1 MVSTLKL
8 FAKMVCAVLAVIV
21 AIFLVACQSNKKEEV
36 VLQEDVR
43 AETSNTEAT
52 EKVTD
57 VEEDESVAT
66 NVPTSALEETAN
78 GTSSAQSKSETN
90 PPESV
95 CKHSWGTWKVIKEPS
110 ETEEGREQRIC
121 TMCGKAELRSV
132 DKLQVES
139 KPSPQKFEGTIGE
152 YNAHNLAYKDWKG
165 DVQQAAYIEVYTVGK
180 DNNIV
185 EKLSTE
191 FEKVYGFAPDLDNKY
206 HAKAAGELVGTYIV
220 DGYDKP
226 QVIYRYS
233 ITDKTYIYITNDMYE
248 VYIQKSSDGSIWVG
262 YCIYGTMDTLS
273 TERKKAEIKALD
285 EEMYTIFEERTGLSR
300 NEMNTYKEQLELK
313 IGYVSEAGT
322 VRSKHADGLVDVL
335 YIYCRGLP
343 ASKLSE

>member
-1 MVSTLKL
+1 MISTKKIVMKVMCAA
-8 FAKMVCAVLAVIV
+8 FAVVV
-21 AIFLVACQSNKKEEV
+21 AISFLGCQLDAKKPLA
-36 VLQEDVR
+36 LQKQMQ
-43 AETSNTEAT
+43 AEISNTEAT

-57 VEEDESVAT
+57 VEKDESVTA
-66 NVPTSALEETAN
+66 NVPTSAPEETES
-78 GTSSAQSKSETN
+78 GTGSAQSKTEMN
-90 PPESV
+90 PTEPV
-95 CKHSWGTWKVIKEPS
+95 CKHSWRAWEVIKEPS
-110 ETEEGREQRIC
+110 ERAEGREQRIC
-121 TMCGKAELRSV
+121 TMCGEAESRSV
-132 DKLQVES
+132 YKLQVEI
-139 KPSPQKFEGTIGE
+139 KPSPEKFEGTIGE
-152 YNAHNLAYKDWKG
+152 YNAHNLAYKDWK
-165 DVQQAAYIEVYTVGK
+165 DDTQQAAYIEVYTVGK

-206 HAKAAGELVGTYIV
+206 NAKAAGELVGTYIV

-262 YCIYGTMDTLS
+262 YCIYGTMDTLAS
-273 TERKKAEIKALD
+273 ERKKAEIKVLD
-285 EEMYTIFEERTGLSR
+285 KEMYATFEERIGLSR
-300 NEMNTYKEQLELK
+300 NEMNTYKEKLELK
-313 IGYVSEAGT
+313 IGYISEAGT